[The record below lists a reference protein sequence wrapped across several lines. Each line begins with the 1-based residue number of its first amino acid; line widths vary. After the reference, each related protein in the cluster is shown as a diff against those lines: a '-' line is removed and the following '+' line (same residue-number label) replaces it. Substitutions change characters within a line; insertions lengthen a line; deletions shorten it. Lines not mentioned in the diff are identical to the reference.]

1 MIEKKYQEHVKMLE
15 TIVKIT
21 EKMGIRIVEMR
32 DRYVKVFMPLEP
44 NINHIGTI
52 YAGSLFSVGEYIG
65 GPIFVASFDYTKFYP
80 IVKAINI
87 QYRRPAT
94 TDVTV
99 EAMLSE
105 VEADAI
111 QREVEA
117 KGKADWKMD
126 LEVKNQAG
134 EVCCLLQ
141 GVWQMRKWR

>member
-1 MIEKKYQEHVKMLE
+1 MIEEKYQEHVKTLE
-15 TIVKIT
+15 TIVKII

-32 DRYVKVFMPLEP
+32 DRYVKVLLPLEP
-44 NINHIGTI
+44 NVNHIGII

-80 IVKAINI
+80 IVKAVNI
-87 QYRRPAT
+87 QFLKPAT

-99 EAMLSE
+99 EAALG
-105 VEADAI
+105 EAEAEAI

-141 GVWQMRKWR
+141 GIWQLRKWK

>member
-1 MIEKKYQEHVKMLE
+1 MIEKKYQEHVEMLS
-15 TIVKIT
+15 TIVKII

-32 DRYVKVFMPLEP
+32 DRYVKVLLPLEP
-44 NINHIGTI
+44 NVNHIGTI
-52 YAGSLFSVGEYIG
+52 YAGSLFSAGEYIA

-87 QYRRPAT
+87 QFCRPAT

-99 EAMLSE
+99 EVTLSE
-105 VEADAI
+105 AEAEAI

-126 LEVKNQAG
+126 LEVKNQTG
-134 EVCCLLQ
+134 EICCLLQ
-141 GVWQMRKWR
+141 GVWQLRKWK

>member
-1 MIEKKYQEHVKMLE
+1 MIEKKYQEHVEMLS
-15 TIVKIT
+15 TIVKII

-32 DRYVKVFMPLEP
+32 DRYVKVLLPLEP
-44 NINHIGTI
+44 NVNHIGTI
-52 YAGSLFSVGEYIG
+52 YAGSLFSVGEYIA

-80 IVKAINI
+80 IVKAINV
-87 QYRRPAT
+87 QFCRPAT

-99 EAMLSE
+99 EVTLG
-105 VEADAI
+105 EAEAEAI

-126 LEVKNQAG
+126 LEVKNQTG

-141 GVWQMRKWR
+141 GVWQLRKWK